1 MNIEHIL
8 KRSWELTWKHKFLW
22 IFGAFAGGSSLPGNF
37 WNIPMGGPMDDPS
50 FESLPEGAGE
60 TSTDAVQALL
70 GISKTYA
77 GSLDTEWNGM
87 PVWLIAGGI
96 ALFVLVIYLSVTFT
110 GGLLSAVAQ
119 LDGGKRPGFQQ
130 AWAVGR
136 SFFWRYLIL
145 GLYLGVVALASLLII
160 GVPVFVLISLNWTV
174 LGIVLGVLGALVFVP
189 WMIVLGVVGELSA
202 RALILDERP
211 ILESVRHAF
220 SLLRKQPG
228 NVALLWLVHSA
239 LGVGAGVLFFV
250 LFLILMGL
258 ALLGGFAAQ
267 IDFVTLMGDP
277 YPSAYAIVLMLIGA
291 AIILPLAGITGSF
304 LSAYWTLGYREL
316 TK

>member
-22 IFGAFAGGSSLPGNF
+22 VFGALASGSSLPGNF
-37 WNIPMGGPMDDPS
+37 WNIPFGGPMGDPGVQ
-50 FESLPEGAGE
+50 SLPEGAPE
-60 TSTDAVQALL
+60 TSSNAVQALL

-77 GSLDTEWNGM
+77 AGIDAEWNGM
-87 PVWLIAGGI
+87 PVWLIVGGF
-96 ALFVLVIYLSVTFT
+96 ALFALVIYLSVTFT

-119 LDGGKRPGFQQ
+119 LDDGKRPGFRQ

-136 SFFWRYLIL
+136 AFFWRYFLL
-145 GLYLGVVALASLLII
+145 GLYLGVIALASLLVI
-160 GVPVFVLISLNWTV
+160 GLPVFFLVSLDQTLPGV
-174 LGIVLGVLGALVFVP
+174 ILGIVGAMVTVP
-189 WMIVLGVVGELSA
+189 WLIILGVVGELAA

-211 ILESVRHAF
+211 ILESVRYAF
-220 SLLRKQPG
+220 GLLRTQPG

-239 LGVGAGVLFFV
+239 LGIAIGVLFFI
-250 LFLILMGL
+250 LFLVLMGL
-258 ALLGGFAAQ
+258 ALLGGIAAQ

-277 YPSAYAIVLMLIGA
+277 YPSAYAMVLMLIGA
-291 AIILPLAGITGSF
+291 GIFLPLAGMTGSF
-304 LSAYWTLGYREL
+304 LSAYWTLGYKQL